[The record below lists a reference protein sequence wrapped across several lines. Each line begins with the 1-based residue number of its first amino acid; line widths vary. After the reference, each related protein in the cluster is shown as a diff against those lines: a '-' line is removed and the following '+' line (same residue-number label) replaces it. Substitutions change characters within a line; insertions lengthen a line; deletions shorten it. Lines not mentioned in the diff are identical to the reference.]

1 MLEARTGPKHDDA
14 KQRHK
19 PGHAEEGPCGRDAV
33 MTRKVRALKARGRD
47 ETNVEKIEVTVAQRD
62 GDALGEQSVLEHRP

>member
-1 MLEARTGPKHDDA
+1 MLEACTGPKHEDT
-14 KQRHK
+14 KQRHE

-47 ETNVEKIEVTVAQRD
+47 KANVEEIEVTVAQRD